1 MLLMKWVA
9 MQVNA
14 RNSTLALGQSRS
26 NNNMKPNSGAK
37 KKKKKVTIQ
46 QQAKNVLTS
55 IRQRF
60 PSRNEVIGYIL
71 YSMYSMHVYIA
82 VPLLRICYIL
92 FMRYAVNKFILNA
105 VTDGKWYLAR
115 YIYETQCTG
124 FNEKSLLYCHRY
136 LSLCREE
143 RHGNGNGN

>member
-1 MLLMKWVA
+1 MAVNIVEIDWVLLMKWVA

-14 RNSTLALGQSRS
+14 RNSTLVLGQGRS
-26 NNNMKPNSGAK
+26 NINMKPNAGAK
-37 KKKKKVTIQ
+37 KKKKKFTIQ

-105 VTDGKWYLAR
+105 VTDGKWYLAC
-115 YIYETQCTG
+115 YI
-124 FNEKSLLYCHRY
+124 
-136 LSLCREE
+136 
-143 RHGNGNGN
+143 

>member
-1 MLLMKWVA
+1 

-14 RNSTLALGQSRS
+14 SVEFLALGQSRS
-26 NNNMKPNSGAK
+26 NNNMKPDAAAK

-55 IRQRF
+55 IKQRF

-82 VPLLRICYIL
+82 VPILRIWYIF
-92 FMRYAVNKFILNA
+92 FMRYAVDKFILNA
-105 VTDGKWYLAR
+105 VTDGKWYLPN
-115 YIYETQCTG
+115 YIYSFDTSSHW
-124 FNEKSLLYCHRY
+124 F
-136 LSLCREE
+136 
-143 RHGNGNGN
+143 